1 MVPRPPSVVPL
12 NTINWASLFDRLF
25 LSLALPSII
34 HPSSFQ
40 MFYRRSR
47 TLMDILSLIPRSLPK
62 KWLIWK
68 FSDDEVMVSFDVVSL
83 FTAIPVNKACEYIR
97 DKLNNDNTL
106 HLRTSLNTDEII
118 SLLEFI
124 LSNNYFVYNNCIY
137 KQIHGCAMGSPVSP
151 IVANLCMEVIEELAI
166 STSSVPPKVW
176 KRYVDDS
183 FVIIKKDAVS
193 SFHNTLNASDPKISF
208 TIELEN
214 NGQIAFLDTL
224 VSRRN
229 GVVVIDV
236 YRKPTHTDRYLDFSC
251 HHDKNTKSAQPRPFC
266 FGHLAYPPATK
277 KKYGKP
283 ATS

>member
-1 MVPRPPSVVPL
+1 ME
-12 NTINWASLFDRLF
+12 I
-25 LSLALPSII
+25 
-34 HPSSFQ
+34 
-40 MFYRRSR
+40 
-47 TLMDILSLIPRSLPK
+47 
-62 KWLIWK
+62 
-68 FSDDEVMVSFDVVSL
+68 SDDEVMVSFDVVSL
-83 FTAIPVNKACEYIR
+83 LTAIPVNKACEYIR

-106 HLRTSLNTDEII
+106 HLRTSLNTDDII

-124 LSNNYFVYNNCIY
+124 LSNNYFVFNNCIY

-151 IVANLCMEVIEELAI
+151 IIANLCMEVIEELAI
-166 STSSVPPKVW
+166 STYSVPPKFW

-183 FVIIKKDAVS
+183 FIIIKKDAVS

-236 YRKPTHTDRYLDFSC
+236 LSETNPY
-251 HHDKNTKSAQPRPFC
+251 
-266 FGHLAYPPATK
+266 
-277 KKYGKP
+277 
-283 ATS
+283 

>member
-1 MVPRPPSVVPL
+1 MKGRDSVLLDNHETV
-12 NTINWASLFDRLF
+12 IN
-25 LSLALPSII
+25 I
-34 HPSSFQ
+34 
-40 MFYRRSR
+40 
-47 TLMDILSLIPRSLPK
+47 TLDILLPIQN
-62 KWLIWK
+62 LNGYSVLNSSQFANEVANMEI
-68 FSDDEVMVSFDVVSL
+68 SDDEVMVSFDVVSL
-83 FTAIPVNKACEYIR
+83 FTTIPVNKACAYIR

-106 HLRTSLNTDEII
+106 HLRTSLNTDDII

-137 KQIHGCAMGSPVSP
+137 KQIHGCAMGSPDSP
-151 IVANLCMEVIEELAI
+151 IVANLCVEVIEELAI

-236 YRKPTHTDRYLDFSC
+236 YRKPTHTDRYLDFSS
-251 HHDKNTKSAQPRPFC
+251 HHDKKHKISKKKKKKKSAQPRPFC
-266 FGHLAYPPATK
+266 FGHLASLPAMK
-277 KKYGKP
+277 EKYGKP